1 MGMSEIS
8 RQVTLDEALGHV
20 QSLLQAAPKG
30 PPRWVQHD
38 LTFGQLRLLFILAQ
52 APVSIGGLADML
64 AVTDATASEIV
75 DRLEKRG
82 LATRSHRADDRRV
95 VECSISK
102 EGTRLLADVNG
113 ARREALR
120 TSLSVLT
127 LAELGQFDA
136 LVATMV
142 ERLSALKT
150 PPGSAEG
157 DPQVISGTPF
167 AVPPA
172 GAGGRA

>member
-1 MGMSEIS
+1 MGEIS
-8 RQVTLDEALGHV
+8 TQTTLDDALGRI
-20 QSLLQAAPKG
+20 QSLLQTARIG

-52 APVSIGGLADML
+52 APLSIGRLADML
-64 AVTDATASEIV
+64 SVTDATASEIV

-82 LATRSHRADDRRV
+82 LATRSHRADARRV
-95 VECSISK
+95 VECSISG

-120 TSLSVLT
+120 AALSVLT
-127 LAELGQFDA
+127 PAERTQFDA

-142 ERLSALKT
+142 GRLSAART
-150 PPGSAEG
+150 PPASAEG
-157 DPQVISGTPF
+157 DAQVISGF
-167 AVPPA
+167 SIAVPPA
-172 GAGGRA
+172 EAGETA

>member
-1 MGMSEIS
+1 MGEIS
-8 RQVTLDEALGHV
+8 TRTTLDDTLGRI
-20 QSLLQAAPKG
+20 QSLLQTARIG

-52 APVSIGGLADML
+52 APVSIGGLADTL

-95 VECSISK
+95 VECSISG

-120 TSLSVLT
+120 ASLSVLT
-127 LAELGQFDA
+127 PAELAQFDT

-142 ERLSALKT
+142 ERLSAPMT
-150 PPGSAEG
+150 PPASAEG
-157 DPQVISGTPF
+157 DPQVKSGTPF